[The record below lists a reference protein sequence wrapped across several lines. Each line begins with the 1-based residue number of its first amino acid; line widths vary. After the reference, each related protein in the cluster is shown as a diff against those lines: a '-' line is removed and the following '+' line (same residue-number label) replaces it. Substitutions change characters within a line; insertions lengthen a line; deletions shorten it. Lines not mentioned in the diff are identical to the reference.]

1 MSIFYYIIVTSYN
14 VGEGCSGMERNIVW
28 DVEKITIYLGLAIVG
43 LGFWNAT
50 GSANI
55 SSPLVTGISASG
67 LCLTLADFF
76 KNRYDNSNNKFYLFI
91 DSLLYILATMSIL
104 VYPNSKLITSL
115 DKDTLDSISTT
126 ASLLA
131 LGFVYITIGFSNKKA
146 IVTRERERL
155 EEEYK
160 RLKGMQDIIEKNKLL
175 LQKEEEKHEKIMK
188 LLTDLS
194 ADCKELEKRVNELN
208 RNTEKSPV

>member
-1 MSIFYYIIVTSYN
+1 
-14 VGEGCSGMERNIVW
+14 MERNVFW
-28 DVEKITIYLGLAIVG
+28 DMEKITIYLGLAIVG

-55 SSPLVTGISASG
+55 SSALVTGISASG
-67 LCLTLADFF
+67 LCLTLADFLN
-76 KNRYDNSNNKFYLFI
+76 KRYDNSNNKFYFFI

-131 LGFVYITIGFSNKKA
+131 LGVVYITIGFSNKKA

-160 RLKGMQDIIEKNKLL
+160 RLKGMQDIIENNKLL
-175 LQKEEEKHEKIMK
+175 LQKEEEQHKRTMK
-188 LLTDLS
+188 LLTDMS
-194 ADCKELEKRVNELN
+194 ADFKELEKRVNELN